1 MLSIVIIYRL
11 ASNLFDARVGG
22 YASMWAAITSGMI
35 STSVQARMYSQL
47 ILLSVLMIDQIN
59 RHLLNEK
66 IGPQGVIKVTCVGIL
81 LAYTHYFGTMLAMLS
96 LVIAILFRIKS
107 RFDKMPAVIT
117 LTLIILGFLPQLQAT
132 LADFFVNKDSGGVR
146 YINNMQ
152 GWDLILV
159 ILSRQLNGSM
169 PLALIIILCCA
180 SMLLITLPKEIQSY
194 KRGWTIIGIWWG
206 GSLGVPLF
214 IQVVGP
220 AVITPANMHITLPA
234 TMIALG
240 ALTGVSLRILT
251 EKWESIAR
259 IGGFTLVGI
268 HLLFIH
274 GVIISGDP
282 DLRGAFKD
290 SGDHV
295 EGESVVLVVNSRNL
309 AWPSGASCYY
319 CEKIPAQIEMII
331 EYEGNISATLN
342 ELNESYS
349 SEIVFIHLTGWV
361 EPMDV
366 KQVAAIESSG
376 NITHRISERMIEG
389 AIISL
394 GK

>member
-1 MLSIVIIYRL
+1 MV
-11 ASNLFDARVGG
+11 
-22 YASMWAAITSGMI
+22 
-35 STSVQARMYSQL
+35 
-47 ILLSVLMIDQIN
+47 
-59 RHLLNEK
+59 
-66 IGPQGVIKVTCVGIL
+66 
-81 LAYTHYFGTMLAMLS
+81 
-96 LVIAILFRIKS
+96 
-107 RFDKMPAVIT
+107 
-117 LTLIILGFLPQLQAT
+117 
-132 LADFFVNKDSGGVR
+132 
-146 YINNMQ
+146 
-152 GWDLILV
+152 
-159 ILSRQLNGSM
+159 
-169 PLALIIILCCA
+169 
-180 SMLLITLPKEIQSY
+180 
-194 KRGWTIIGIWWG
+194 G

-290 SGDHV
+290 AGDHV

-342 ELNESYS
+342 QLNESYS